1 MARAC
6 LVSGERPVAQAR
18 REEGSAE
25 RVLAD
30 EAGRALEQLE
40 RRARLELRHQL
51 GRRRRHAAAQRAL
64 QRRALAAVVRG
75 QVAQAELARDAARLG
90 VRRVAL
96 VLEPHRE
103 QVELGRGEHHHPV
116 GGGHRAAAEAK
127 ASRSDLEVQGHQ
139 GGRRPEVLGQVPLGM
154 LFRFRFRF
162 SVVL

>member
-1 MARAC
+1 MWAWAWAWAWVWVCLARAC

-40 RRARLELRHQL
+40 GRARLELRDEL
-51 GRRRRHAAAQRAL
+51 GRGRRHAAAQRAL

-90 VRRVAL
+90 AVRLAL
-96 VLEPHRE
+96 VLQQRRE
-103 QVELGRGEHHHPV
+103 LVELGRGEHHHPV
-116 GGGHRAAAEAK
+116 GGGHRAAAEA
-127 ASRSDLEVQGHQ
+127 LHQ
-139 GGRRPEVLGQVPLGM
+139 PARPRALAAAAATEEA
-154 LFRFRFRF
+154 F
-162 SVVL
+162 